1 MQELVLFIMSFVAI
15 LIAYELLIVNRAKKH
30 EKKKKDNKEPIEVKF
45 LVTKYKFN
53 LKKLDY
59 HKLLHVCAFV
69 SSFDMA
75 LIVTLSML
83 FENGLIQMLV
93 VLLLVVPV
101 ILISYH
107 IVYLFY
113 KKRGLI

>member
-15 LIAYELLIVNRAKKH
+15 IIAYELLIVNRAKKH

-107 IVYLFY
+107 IVYLVY

>member
-1 MQELVLFIMSFVAI
+1 MQELVLFILSFLLI
-15 LIAYELLIVNRAKKH
+15 LVVYELFIVSKAKKN
-30 EKKKKDNKEPIEVKF
+30 EKSRKDKKLPIEIVY
-45 LVTKYKFN
+45 LMTKYNFN
-53 LKKLDY
+53 LKKIDY

-75 LIVTLSML
+75 LIVSLAML
-83 FENGLIQMLV
+83 FENTLIQLLMVLV
-93 VLLLVVPV
+93 LVVPI

-107 IVYLFY
+107 IVYLIY

>member
-1 MQELVLFIMSFVAI
+1 MQELVLFIMSFIAI
-15 LIAYELLIVNRAKKH
+15 LFAYELLIVNRAKKH

-93 VLLLVVPV
+93 VLLLVVSV

-107 IVYLFY
+107 IVYLVY

>member
-1 MQELVLFIMSFVAI
+1 MQELILFIMSYVVI

-107 IVYLFY
+107 IVYLVY

>member
-15 LIAYELLIVNRAKKH
+15 FIAYELLIVNRAKKH

-107 IVYLFY
+107 IVYLVY
-113 KKRGLI
+113 KKKGLI

>member
-15 LIAYELLIVNRAKKH
+15 FIAYELLIVNREKKH

-107 IVYLFY
+107 IVYLVY